1 MKKLLVML
9 TLGVMV
15 TGITACGNKD
25 NAGQT
30 TEQTQTVESTVPG
43 TESLPAETTE
53 NVESTGTAATD
64 EVTDGEVGAGETAEG
79 WSEEMTAIKNAVVEA
94 LGDNYWPNTQ
104 ILPEMLEAG
113 YGITSDMYDD
123 YMGEAPMI
131 SANVDTLLIIKAK
144 DDKVDEV
151 EEALNAYRDVLVNDT
166 MQYPMN
172 LGKIQASR
180 IQTYGNYVCF
190 VQLGADTTEVSE
202 NGEEAVIAHCQEQN
216 ELALEVI
223 GRSVAQ

>member
-9 TLGVMV
+9 TLGVMI
-15 TGITACGNKD
+15 TGMTACGKKD

-30 TEQTQTVESTVPG
+30 TEPTQTVESTVAESESGAVTEATETAGTEATETTG
-43 TESLPAETTE
+43 TES
-53 NVESTGTAATD
+53 GYMD
-64 EVTDGEVGAGETAEG
+64 VTNG
-79 WSEEMTAIKNAVVEA
+79 WSAEMTAIKDAIVEA
-94 LGDNYWPNTQ
+94 LGENYWPNSQ
-104 ILPEMLEAG
+104 ILPEMLEMG
-113 YGITSDMYDD
+113 YAITPDMYDD

-144 DDKVDEV
+144 DDKVKDV
-151 EEALNAYRDVLVNDT
+151 EEALNAHREMLVNDT
-166 MQYPMN
+166 LQYPMN
-172 LGKIQASR
+172 VGKIQASR

-202 NGEEAVIAHCQEQN
+202 KGDEAVIEHCQAQN

-223 GRSVAQ
+223 GHTVAQ